1 MKTESGKE
9 KRMVQELDLLKKY
22 QKISVKELAETLRVS
37 EMTVRRDLEL
47 LRKNHV
53 LERSYGYATLV
64 EGGNGYSYEGENY
77 DLRRARLENFAEKDR
92 IAKYAASLIRP
103 DDWVFLDN
111 GTTVSRMT
119 FYLPTDF
126 EYTVLCYNFLILA
139 ELLKHSNIKV
149 IFPGGYYHPEDYNF
163 TSPEAVEFIRRHRAN
178 KAFLSVSGVH
188 QSLGIT
194 CINANIVE
202 NKKAMIE
209 SSAQNISWP
218 IPESS
223 AWSKPTTLR
232 TSRIW
237 IWSSPIPTFLPGGK
251 RSWQM
256 HRLSSKW
263 SDKMKMRGLLQNAV
277 PSILT
282 IIRDNLN
289 CDLT

>member
-9 KRMVQELDLLKKY
+9 KRMVQELDLLKKH
-22 QKISVKELAETLRVS
+22 QKISVKELAAALGVS

-178 KAFLSVSGVH
+178 KA
-188 QSLGIT
+188 
-194 CINANIVE
+194 
-202 NKKAMIE
+202 MIE
-209 SSAQNISWP
+209 SSAQNI
-218 IPESS
+218 IL
-223 AWSKPTTLR
+223 AD
-232 TSRIW
+232 
-237 IWSSPIPTFLPGGK
+237 
-251 RSWQM
+251 
-256 HRLSSKW
+256 SSKFGLVKANHFADIPDMDLVITDTNLPAGW
-263 SDKMKMRGLLQNAV
+263 KKILANAQTQLKMV
-277 PSILT
+277 
-282 IIRDNLN
+282 
-289 CDLT
+289 